1 MKQTIRRILMK
12 NTVISSV
19 VDRSRIMIGRYYVI
33 PILNQSSDVSLGLDR
48 QHLESLIE
56 KYRNNGKG
64 RSYNQ
69 LDADSRGK
77 NTANQILAMRS
88 AGSAKDFL
96 EIGCGDGHIVGFIA
110 AEGRSAT
117 GVDIDGGQFN
127 QRYIKYGANLIRA
140 DASKLPFKDES
151 FDFAFSYAT
160 FEHISDLDNVLSE
173 VYRVLR
179 PGGHLFVEFGPL
191 YNSPYGLHAYYAVPV
206 PYCQFLFERGM
217 MDNYIEEIGQ
227 SPIRYKELNGWSL
240 NQYRELWNRFDTKFK
255 RRKYR
260 EWSWLKNLDLVRQYP
275 ECFRGRV
282 DNIDDLF
289 LSTIQTLLQKVNI

>member
-1 MKQTIRRILMK
+1 
-12 NTVISSV
+12 
-19 VDRSRIMIGRYYVI
+19 MIGRYYVK

-56 KYRNNGKG
+56 KYRDYGKG

-69 LDADSRGK
+69 LDVDSRGK

-255 RRKYR
+255 RIKYR
-260 EWSWLKNLDLVRQYP
+260 EWSWLKNLDLIRQYP

>member
-1 MKQTIRRILMK
+1 MKQTIRRILME

-19 VDRSRIMIGRYYVI
+19 VDNSRIMIGRYYVK
-33 PILNQSSDVSLGLDR
+33 PILNQSSDVSSGLDR

-56 KYRNNGKG
+56 KYRDYGKG
-64 RSYNQ
+64 TSYNQ
-69 LDADSRGK
+69 LDVDSRGK

-110 AEGRSAT
+110 AEGRNAT
-117 GVDIDGGQFN
+117 GVDIDGGRFK

-140 DASKLPFKDES
+140 DASKLPFNDES

-160 FEHISDLDNVLSE
+160 FEHISDLDSVLSE
-173 VYRVLR
+173 VFRVLR
-179 PGGHLFVEFGPL
+179 PGGHLFVNFGPL

-255 RRKYR
+255 RIKYR